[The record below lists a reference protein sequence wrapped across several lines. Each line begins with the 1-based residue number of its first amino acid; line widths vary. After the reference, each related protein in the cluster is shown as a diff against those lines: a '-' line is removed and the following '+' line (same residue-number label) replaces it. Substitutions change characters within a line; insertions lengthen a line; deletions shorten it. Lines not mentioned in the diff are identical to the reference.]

1 MMMMGREREFTTEWC
16 VSSRSVSLRMRNTT
30 SLSLTGLS
38 YKVTKMGF
46 WQSTMAYFAGFL
58 RELSLQDFQAA
69 ILSRSSLFLVFNP
82 RSAIVRRPHLLH
94 HFQAIIRKALAKTGH
109 KIALCTGFSKM
120 EKNVHFIVADRADK
134 QQLQNGNWH
143 NLFKEDSVSVSCSNF
158 ISVMKLLWNANSC

>member
-1 MMMMGREREFTTEWC
+1 
-16 VSSRSVSLRMRNTT
+16 
-30 SLSLTGLS
+30 
-38 YKVTKMGF
+38 MGF

-143 NLFKEDSVSVSCSNF
+143 NLFKEDSVSVSCSDF